1 LRPWT
6 IDDAL
11 DTKIDQEV
19 DRLNDCVQKTSGS
32 KIAGAR
38 GMSQLDHKPDMFL
51 DFERFISDPNWLFKL
66 GTAEADAEDERRF
79 AEMVAQAQAAINA
92 EQQESV
98 VNPET
103 NNMALVNPDDKLL
116 LNSIL
121 EFNQALY
128 DRTAIPSRSGGA
140 RGDVAV
146 GQATRDDVFRAK
158 AEAFQQFID
167 LRGILAKKNRKKKKK
182 KVNPAYSLDAI
193 KYEGRKSPAVLNV
206 STVEFQKLMQRFNM
220 TMPAPHTLNKSK
232 SSPLFASMQQTSPG
246 YSDKAMRLM
255 LANSGD
261 KAAFNA
267 GAGADTAQRAKDMD
281 ALTQFLAGAQSLEG
295 KRPDTSAAPAAPSAS
310 TAASVAAASP
320 SLAPVP
326 ENSELDAI
334 FQLKDNDLLR
344 PSTSSPARP
353 LSSSPAAAVGSR
365 PSSSNVRPTS
375 SSFLLRGTEFSAE
388 ERALLDA
395 NAARVPFSTSTELQL
410 PSSPIERAASARPA
424 SRLSKGLDAGG
435 EMLASPSTAAA
446 TATAAVVAV
455 VASSPSRN
463 AVLLD
468 PLSSPNKLALL
479 QSPTPRSA
487 RPSTSSGGSGVRSL
501 SEARTVARLSTPS
514 QALNKLSISAST
526 GTINHTNSP
535 GTLGKARIQAMRSL
549 RDQLMSTSGSQ
560 AMNVHPEAS
569 PDAQSD
575 AKESVRVTQQMVK
588 DTIEKNRVDQ
598 TWTLL
603 ATPGYYEAVGPE
615 KIFASDTTLG
625 FLVNDKFDKAV
636 SLLVQFS
643 RLSFSHSNSLTLLL
657 PCFLS
662 LHLQVRDADVTQGIK
677 KDPLR
682 VWSEDGVKNKIKIFQ
697 SGGSMKM

>member
-1 LRPWT
+1 MSGEDSAPLKPRPADPALWSERDLRPWT
-6 IDDAL
+6 IDDNL
-11 DTKIDQEV
+11 DAKIDQEV

-66 GTAEADAEDERRF
+66 GTAEADAEDEKRF

-128 DRTAIPSRSGGA
+128 DRTSIPSRSGGA
-140 RGDVAV
+140 RGDAAV
-146 GQATRDDVFRAK
+146 GQATRDDMFRAK

-220 TMPAPHTLNKSK
+220 TMPAPQTLNKSK

-246 YSDKAMRLM
+246 YSDKAMRMM

-261 KAAFNA
+261 KAAFDA

-281 ALTQFLAGAQSLEG
+281 ALTQFLAGAQSPEQDA
-295 KRPDTSAAPAAPSAS
+295 PAAAPAAPPAAASA
-310 TAASVAAASP
+310 TASVAAASP

-353 LSSSPAAAVGSR
+353 LSSSPAAAAGSR

-395 NAARVPFSTSTELQL
+395 NAARGSSSTSTELQL

-424 SRLSKGLDAGG
+424 SRLSKGPDAGG
-435 EMLASPSTAAA
+435 ETLPSPSTAVASA
-446 TATAAVVAV
+446 T
-455 VASSPSRN
+455 SSPSRN

-468 PLSSPNKLALL
+468 PLSSPSKPALL
-479 QSPTPRSA
+479 QSPTPRST

-535 GTLGKARIQAMRSL
+535 GTLGKARIQAMRTL

-603 ATPGYYEAVGPE
+603 ATPGYYEAVGPD

-636 SLLVQFS
+636 SVFVFPLLFYQTYSPLNTPIFS
-643 RLSFSHSNSLTLLL
+643 LNLCRCVTLT
-657 PCFLS
+657 
-662 LHLQVRDADVTQGIK
+662 
-677 KDPLR
+677 
-682 VWSEDGVKNKIKIFQ
+682 
-697 SGGSMKM
+697 